1 MTKQPRKRAL
11 LIVDVQNGF
20 CPGGNLPVAEGDQ
33 IVPIINAMTASGFY
47 DIVVVSQDWHPAGHG
62 SFASTHGKNVFEM
75 GELGGQPQVMWP
87 DHCVQN
93 TKDAEFHP
101 NLDMSKVVYIQQ
113 KGQDPN
119 VDSYSA
125 FRDNA
130 EDKKTGLDTWLSQ
143 QGVYLLDVCGL
154 ATDYCVKFSA
164 LDAKRMIPRN
174 VIVRFVGDASR
185 GITPDGVDDAKKEM
199 KKEGIEIIDSSIV
212 LAKGAHRA
220 EHDFLGN
227 FHTALRKGV
236 DTKWSVI
243 LWNYI
248 HQIGRLEEDELRR
261 NRMWPHFLKHA
272 TRFWIEGL
280 KPSEA
285 VKKWA
290 AMGDDRNTLPED
302 RVPSTGVASVWQ
314 TMIEL
319 VDQATWDQLDD
330 TVEYWVDQ
338 SDTLRLLEISANG

>member
-1 MTKQPRKRAL
+1 MAKQPRKRAL

-20 CPGGNLPVAEGDQ
+20 CPGGNLPVAEGDK

-47 DIVVVSQDWHPAGHG
+47 DIIVASQDWHPAGHG
-62 SFASTHGKNVFEM
+62 SFASAHGKNPFEM

-87 DHCVQN
+87 DHCVQG

-101 NLDMSKVVYIQQ
+101 DLDMSKIDFIQQ
-113 KGQDPN
+113 KGQDPQ

-130 EDKKTGLDTWLSQ
+130 ENTKTGLDEWLSSR
-143 QGVYLLDVCGL
+143 GVYQIDVCGL
-154 ATDYCVKFSA
+154 ATDFCVKFSA
-164 LDAKRMIPRN
+164 LDAKRMMTN
-174 VIVRFVGDASR
+174 YCNVRFIEDASR
-185 GITPDGVDDAKKEM
+185 GISEEGVADAKKEM
-199 KKEGIEIIDSSIV
+199 KKAGIDIIDSNFI
-212 LAKGAHRA
+212 LAKCAHRA
-220 EHDFLGN
+220 EYGFGEN
-227 FHTALRKGV
+227 FHTALRKGA

-248 HQIGRLEEDELRR
+248 NQMERLEEDEPRR
-261 NRMWPHFLKHA
+261 NRVWPHFIKHC

-285 VKKWA
+285 AKKWA
-290 AMGDDRNTLPED
+290 AMHRQYDLPEAD
-302 RVPSTGVASVWQ
+302 RIPSTGVASTFV

-319 VDQATWDQLDD
+319 CDEQTWREIDG
-330 TVEYWVDQ
+330 TVEYWVDE
-338 SDTLRLLEISANG
+338 SEAERKAEIANA

>member
-33 IVPIINAMTASGFY
+33 IVPVINAMTASGFY

-62 SFASTHGKNVFEM
+62 SFASTHGRNVFEM

-101 NLDMSKVVYIQQ
+101 DLDMSKVAYIQQ

-164 LDAKRMIPRN
+164 LDAKRMIPRT
-174 VIVRFVGDASR
+174 VTVRFIEDASR
-185 GITPDGVDDAKKEM
+185 GITPEGVDDAKKEM
-199 KKEGIEIIDSSIV
+199 KKAGIEIIDSATV

-220 EHDFLGN
+220 EYGFGEN

-236 DTKWSVI
+236 DTKWSII

-248 HQIGRLEEDELRR
+248 NQIGRLDEDEPRR
-261 NRMWPHFLKHA
+261 KRTWDHFVEHCS
-272 TRFWIEGL
+272 RFWVEGL

-285 VKKWA
+285 AKKWA
-290 AMGDDRNTLPED
+290 AMRDDYDTPED
-302 RVPSTGVASVWQ
+302 QRLPSSGVASTFT

-319 VDQATWDQLDD
+319 CDDRTWNELDATID
-330 TVEYWVDQ
+330 YWVD
-338 SDTLRLLEISANG
+338 DEEKKRKDEVNENG